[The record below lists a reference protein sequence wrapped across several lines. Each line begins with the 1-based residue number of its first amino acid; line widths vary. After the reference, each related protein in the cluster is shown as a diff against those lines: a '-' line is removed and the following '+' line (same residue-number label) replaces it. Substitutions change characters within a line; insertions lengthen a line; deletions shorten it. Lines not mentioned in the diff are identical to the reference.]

1 MASEDVPYVS
11 RIRLLG
17 RRIGIGIAVI
27 LAVIGVGYAL
37 GQQKAYAETGGS
49 RAVLVDRIVEIR
61 IDADGN
67 GWPEWF
73 ARVDLTSPPIIS
85 RNDDGTVM
93 ITIGGAGIPFPPS
106 PQTAQP

>member
-1 MASEDVPYVS
+1 MQENNGTKTIGD
-11 RIRLLG
+11 RL
-17 RRIGIGIAVI
+17 RTIAVWFA
-27 LAVIGVGYAL
+27 LVAAAVGASFLFGRSS
-37 GQQKAYAETGGS
+37 AYAETGGS
-49 RAVLVDRIVEIR
+49 QAVLVDRIVEIR

-85 RNDDGTVM
+85 RNDDGSVM
-93 ITIGGAGIPFPPS
+93 ITVGGTGIPFPPS